1 MFLETR
7 GILDTGVIEN
17 LAERVKG
24 ELKYS
29 TRYHQVIT
37 CAASLAHHRLLGS
50 VHEMWLGIVD
60 LTSVPAEH
68 LASLASSVT
77 GIVDIKNVRG
87 CDLVTILDSV
97 KSRVL
102 SIRNQSLGR
111 EETQA
116 LVRAMESRV
125 EEVKLIE
132 EVTLNIRVLMEYSGQ
147 GKCWKLVCGNNS
159 ANRYREQLRT
169 WATSRNWRVNCDDS
183 YLFSCEDAAQ
193 QVLMSS
199 VCPSV
204 CLSPNLKF

>member
-1 MFLETR
+1 MTLR
-7 GILDTGVIEN
+7 N
-17 LAERVKG
+17 
-24 ELKYS
+24 
-29 TRYHQVIT
+29 
-37 CAASLAHHRLLGS
+37 
-50 VHEMWLGIVD
+50 VD
-60 LTSVPAEH
+60 LTTVPAEH
-68 LASLASSVT
+68 LASLTSSAKE
-77 GIVDIKNVRG
+77 GIEIEHVSG
-87 CDLVTILDSV
+87 FGLVTILDSV
-97 KSRVL
+97 KSKELVI
-102 SIRNQSLGR
+102 SGQSLGR

-193 QVLMSS
+193 QVLMS

-204 CLSPNLKF
+204 HPSST